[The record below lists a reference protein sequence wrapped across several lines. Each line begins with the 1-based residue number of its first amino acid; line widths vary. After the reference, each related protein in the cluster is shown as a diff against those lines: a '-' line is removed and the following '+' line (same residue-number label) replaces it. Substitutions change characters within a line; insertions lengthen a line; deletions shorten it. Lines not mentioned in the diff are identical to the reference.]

1 MERDGV
7 AEVEPGRLGTRRPI
21 GEERR
26 ELPPVEVD
34 VVDHRDELTQVGLEP
49 RQPRNAL
56 VEEVYDLLEAR
67 ARELGIR
74 LERNADPE
82 MPAIQLDPE
91 GIHRAL
97 LNVPSD
103 VAVVCALAIR
113 QLVAPRAVNGRFR
126 AVPFRC
132 SEEEAVETGRKA
144 LAEWF
149 GSFAP
154 NTIIVGVDPDR
165 EVILGHQLHVKG
177 GTEAIDVLG
186 LGEQ

>member
-1 MERDGV
+1 MRRALAWSV
-7 AEVEPGRLGTRRPI
+7 AWTFSAGLYLLLIDITSLPELIVGAGAAVLAATGFELAREQQAAGGLSARLRWLGT
-21 GEERR
+21 
-26 ELPPVEVD
+26 L
-34 VVDHRDELTQVGLEP
+34 
-49 RQPRNAL
+49 
-56 VEEVYDLLEAR
+56 
-67 ARELGIR
+67 
-74 LERNADPE
+74 
-82 MPAIQLDPE
+82 
-91 GIHRAL
+91 HRAL

-165 EVILGHQLHVKG
+165 ELILGHQLHVKG